1 MQIIGDVKNKN
12 VILIDDMVDTAGTI
26 TKAADIMKEAGAISV
41 RAIASHCV
49 MSGPA
54 SEEYR
59 DHQGNSWI
67 YNAMLM
73 RWALMPS
80 MANGLSTTHY
90 YYPKSDSWTDA
101 NGMKVDAP
109 SKVNV
114 GAKSSTKSKSSG
126 SVFGKTRRS
135 SGVHS

>member
-1 MQIIGDVKNKN
+1 MNKRQF
-12 VILIDDMVDTAGTI
+12 LAAAACLMALAGCTQK
-26 TKAADIMKEAGAISV
+26 TELPETPKDK
-41 RAIASHCV
+41 
-49 MSGPA
+49 
-54 SEEYR
+54 EEYR
-59 DHQGNSWI
+59 DNHGNSWI

-90 YYPKSDSWTDA
+90 YYPKSGSWTDA
-101 NGMKVDAP
+101 NGARVNAP
-109 SKVNV
+109 SKVSV
-114 GAKSSTKSKSSG
+114 KSPKSKSSG

>member
-1 MQIIGDVKNKN
+1 MYAKTELPENPKDQ
-12 VILIDDMVDTAGTI
+12 
-26 TKAADIMKEAGAISV
+26 
-41 RAIASHCV
+41 
-49 MSGPA
+49 
-54 SEEYR
+54 EEYR

-114 GAKSSTKSKSSG
+114 GQNRLQNQNRAE
-126 SVFGKTRRS
+126 VFLGKTRRS

>member
-1 MQIIGDVKNKN
+1 
-12 VILIDDMVDTAGTI
+12 
-26 TKAADIMKEAGAISV
+26 
-41 RAIASHCV
+41 
-49 MSGPA
+49 
-54 SEEYR
+54 
-59 DHQGNSWI
+59 
-67 YNAMLM
+67 MLM

-114 GAKSSTKSKSSG
+114 GQNRLKSKSSG
-126 SVFGKTRRS
+126 KNTPFIRCS
-135 SGVHS
+135 